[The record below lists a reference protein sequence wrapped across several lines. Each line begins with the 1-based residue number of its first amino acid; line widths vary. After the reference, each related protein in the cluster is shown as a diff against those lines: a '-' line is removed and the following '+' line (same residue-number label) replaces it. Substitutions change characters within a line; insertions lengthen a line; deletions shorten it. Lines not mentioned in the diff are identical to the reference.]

1 MTIAQTSN
9 RIRNLNAKAARLLE
23 EADSLRAYLR
33 HNLGLGKHEEATVYK
48 VKPTR
53 VKAHT
58 RRGYT
63 AVRCR

>member
-1 MTIAQTSN
+1 MNIQQTAQ
-9 RIRNLNAKAARLLE
+9 RIRNLNAKAARLIE

-33 HNLGLGKHEEATVYK
+33 NSLGLGSHDGATIYK
-48 VKPTR
+48 VNPTR

-63 AVRCR
+63 ALRCR

>member
-9 RIRNLNAKAARLLE
+9 RIRNLHAKAASLIA
-23 EADSLRAYLR
+23 EADALRATLR
-33 HNLGLGKHEEATVYK
+33 ASLGLGKHDGATVYT

-63 AVRCR
+63 ALRCR